1 MSTVQAVATA
11 TTAAVK
17 KAAISLH
24 EVLVD
29 LTKLENP
36 TVAAA
41 VVAFVLTLIPGT
53 GITSTT
59 LIAIVAGV
67 GVVASVID
75 KFTSGSGSSSSPPAP
90 TA

>member
-1 MSTVQAVATA
+1 MSTVTAAAGAVTA
-11 TTAAVK
+11 TVK
-17 KAAISLH
+17 KTAISLH

-41 VVAFVLTLIPGT
+41 VAAFVLTLIPGT

-59 LIAIVAGV
+59 LVAIVAGV

-75 KFTSGSGSSSSPPAP
+75 KFTSSNTPSA
-90 TA
+90 